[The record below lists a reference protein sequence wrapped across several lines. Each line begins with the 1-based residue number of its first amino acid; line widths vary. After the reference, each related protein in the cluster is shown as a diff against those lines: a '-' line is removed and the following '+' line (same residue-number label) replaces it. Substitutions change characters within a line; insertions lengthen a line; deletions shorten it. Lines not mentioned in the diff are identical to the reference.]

1 MNLNEGKNELLYI
14 NQTLLLIYEAIEIL
28 TDWLFEIFKILSG
41 HFIDTLYI
49 TWQVLLNYLECP
61 IVCYFVTFTYYK
73 LTMVLVKFLLTF
85 QLV

>member
-49 TWQVLLNYLECP
+49 TWQVLLNYAMWL
-61 IVCYFVTFTYYK
+61 IIGLLVTFAYNQF
-73 LTMVLVKFLLTF
+73 TMILA
-85 QLV
+85 